1 LEETGG
7 NDADER
13 WETLQRWCLYH
24 DYVETWKER
33 LHTRDLFWIVELLKI
48 SNDLPAVR
56 MLYGRTY
63 VENIWF
69 RRELLWE
76 TKRRSQDSGCTHDK
90 RVIFRSVHADMQKT
104 SVSEGASICD

>member
-1 LEETGG
+1 
-7 NDADER
+7 
-13 WETLQRWCLYH
+13 
-24 DYVETWKER
+24 
-33 LHTRDLFWIVELLKI
+33 VELLKI

-56 MLYGRTY
+56 MLYRRAY

-76 TKRRSQDSGCTHDK
+76 TKRRSQDSGCTPDK